1 MKSLFGGI
9 FGALI
14 VFFVGATTF
23 PKTERVYN
31 CSKWEPTDHIT
42 IPVNMVKNDLNKF
55 EQQISIEKNR
65 IETELKQ
72 FEKIVDTLE

>member
-72 FEKIVDTLE
+72 VEKIVDTLE

>member
-14 VFFVGATTF
+14 VFFVGLTTF

-31 CSKWEPTDHIT
+31 CSKWKPKDHVT

-55 EQQISIEKNR
+55 EQKISIEKSK
-65 IETELKQ
+65 IETELSKA
-72 FEKIVDTLE
+72 EKVVDTLE